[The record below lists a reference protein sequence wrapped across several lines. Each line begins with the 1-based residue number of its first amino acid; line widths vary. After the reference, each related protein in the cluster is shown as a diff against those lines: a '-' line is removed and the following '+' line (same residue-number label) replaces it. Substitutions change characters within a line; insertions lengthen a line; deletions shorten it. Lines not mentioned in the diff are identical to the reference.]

1 MSLVAIATAFT
12 VVMLV
17 ASVMLGWIAD
27 LKRAGG
33 AVSARE
39 SRAAA
44 EADGRAFYTSR
55 SDRAEAM
62 KERIRRERMRRERAR
77 GPKAPTATAGTPEP
91 DRPAARP
98 PTPEELHRAVLELVT
113 WFWSARYHPLGTQ
126 HISYILRC
134 GRPCLAPSRAP
145 RVRRSKLTS
154 PRRLAPQDRVAT
166 MVMMQG
172 ITEEQKK
179 KSEEEGGMGL
189 S

>member
-77 GPKAPTATAGTPEP
+77 GPRATTATAGTPEP

-98 PTPEELHRAVLELVT
+98 PTPEEMHRAVLDLPAGPVEADTLRRQYRLLVV
-113 WFWSARYHPLGTQ
+113 AYHPDRVVGLG
-126 HISYILRC
+126 
-134 GRPCLAPSRAP
+134 P
-145 RVRRSKLTS
+145 KLQ
-154 PRRLAPQDRVAT
+154 RLA
-166 MVMMQG
+166 
-172 ITEEQKK
+172 
-179 KSEEEGGMGL
+179 EEETKAINEAYAFFKARL
-189 S
+189 SG